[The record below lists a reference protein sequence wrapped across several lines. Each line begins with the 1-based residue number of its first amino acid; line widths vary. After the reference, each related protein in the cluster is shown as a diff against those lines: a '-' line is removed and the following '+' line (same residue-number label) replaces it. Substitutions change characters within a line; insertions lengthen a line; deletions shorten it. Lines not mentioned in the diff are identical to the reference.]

1 MTIKQK
7 YTISE
12 ATEFLGFQ
20 SRSTINKYTKMNG
33 NNALSYELDS
43 QGNKIIPL
51 LELERVFPEK
61 YKQALKIQENTT
73 NTLYEIQQNAQMN
86 TVKNTQNTTKDTA
99 DTALLELKIQM
110 LQNQI
115 EHEQTERERERQE
128 VQERIKLLEAI
139 VSDLKQDKEI
149 YRNQIKAIT
158 DQRQPQS
165 APEPVKTVRK
175 KVLGIF

>member
-1 MTIKQK
+1 MH
-7 YTISE
+7 
-12 ATEFLGFQ
+12 
-20 SRSTINKYTKMNG
+20 
-33 NNALSYELDS
+33 
-43 QGNKIIPL
+43 
-51 LELERVFPEK
+51 
-61 YKQALKIQENTT
+61 
-73 NTLYEIQQNAQMN
+73 EIQQNVQPN
-86 TVKNTQNTTKDTA
+86 TEKNIQNTPKDTA
-99 DTALLELKIQM
+99 VLELKIQM

-158 DQRQPQS
+158 DQRQPQP

-175 KVLGIF
+175 KLLGIF

>member
-1 MTIKQK
+1 MNTGKNTVTIKQK

-61 YKQALKIQENTT
+61 YKQALKIQANTN
-73 NTLYEIQQNAQMN
+73 NTLYEIQQNAQPN
-86 TVKNTQNTTKDTA
+86 TAKNTQNTGV
-99 DTALLELKIQM
+99 LELKIQM
-110 LQNQI
+110 LQSQI
-115 EHEQTERERERQE
+115 EYEQTERERERQE
-128 VQERIKLLEAI
+128 VQERIKLLETI
-139 VSDLKQDKEI
+139 ITDLKQDKEA

-158 DQRQPQS
+158 DQRQPQ
-165 APEPVKTVRK
+165 PEPIKTVRK
-175 KVLGIF
+175 KILGIF

>member
-61 YKQALKIQENTT
+61 YKQALKIQANTK
-73 NTLYEIQQNAQMN
+73 NTVYEIQQNEQPN
-86 TVKNTQNTTKDTA
+86 TAKNTQNTTKDTA
-99 DTALLELKIQM
+99 VLELKIQM

-128 VQERIKLLEAI
+128 VQERIKLLETI
-139 VSDLKQDKEI
+139 VSDLKQDKEV

-158 DQRQPQS
+158 DQRQPQPAS
-165 APEPVKTVRK
+165 EPVKTVRK
-175 KVLGIF
+175 KILGIF